1 MQVPDAVSRSAGYCV
16 PSSPHP
22 LHVPNP
28 PPSPG
33 GRTTKR
39 GYCGRHVM
47 SLSSEYNV
55 GFGFFLDE
63 LRWVAHIA
71 RAQLLVLESYDGTA
85 NVNKSK

>member
-1 MQVPDAVSRSAGYCV
+1 
-16 PSSPHP
+16 
-22 LHVPNP
+22 
-28 PPSPG
+28 
-33 GRTTKR
+33 
-39 GYCGRHVM
+39 M